1 MRVTKKFAGQSCIG
15 KQIFQ
20 PCDDTSSNMEL
31 IKRGTE
37 ELTKLE
43 STFRSRVKS
52 KKPSKRRKIVL
63 RDDVS
68 DSRSRESITS
78 SKQDSIASGT
88 SSNSTDYD
96 EDDYDEDEDDDGE
109 EDDDDD
115 ESNNGISV
123 NESKYPDESPY
134 YKTVPRRVHKTY
146 RSAASSSSENNSLYV
161 SLNDDLSFQTISAMG
176 ITVEYEKYDKD
187 VDAAGDLLL
196 QFSQKVRSDDIL

>member
-20 PCDDTSSNMEL
+20 PCDDTSLNMEL

-43 STFRSRVKS
+43 STFRSRAKS
-52 KKPSKRRKIVL
+52 KKPSKRRKTVL

-78 SKQDSIASGT
+78 SNQDSIASGT
-88 SSNSTDYD
+88 SSNSTD
-96 EDDYDEDEDDDGE
+96 EDDYDEDDDDDGE
-109 EDDDDD
+109 EEDDDN

-123 NESKYPDESPY
+123 SESKYPDEYPY

-146 RSAASSSSENNSLYV
+146 RSTASSSSENNSLYV

-187 VDAAGDLLL
+187 IDAAGDLLL
-196 QFSQKVRSDDIL
+196 QFSQKVRSDEFL

>member
-20 PCDDTSSNMEL
+20 PCDGTSSNMEL

-52 KKPSKRRKIVL
+52 KKPSKRRKTVL
-63 RDDVS
+63 RDDAS
-68 DSRSRESITS
+68 DSRSRESISS

-96 EDDYDEDEDDDGE
+96 EDDYDEDDDDD
-109 EDDDDD
+109 DDDDD

-134 YKTVPRRVHKTY
+134 YKTVPRRVRKAY
-146 RSAASSSSENNSLYV
+146 RSTASSSSENNSLYI

-196 QFSQKVRSDDIL
+196 QFSQKVRSDELL